1 MEKNANIIPW
11 DLIIGQL
18 KQELTDEEFM
28 QLEQWKMIQKNTEL
42 FEEIELLWNS
52 IQNSCITYIPDKEF
66 YWKKISQHINASRDE
81 EIGIKTNTQW
91 GLKRFYKYIAAAC
104 IIILV
109 GTSFYIGSNM
119 QHVDNFK
126 QEYASLSG
134 KSKIILPD
142 GSLVWLNAQS
152 SLSYD
157 DRFLK
162 EKRIVKLSGEAYFD
176 IVHSKSCPFVVNT
189 EGVDVEVH
197 GTKFNVESYK
207 NDGYVQVS
215 LQEGA
220 VSIHTKDENVFLK
233 PGEAGT
239 YNKQS
244 KKMIIAQSDI
254 GFTISWA
261 QDKLEFNN
269 RPLGDICRFLSKW
282 YHVKI
287 EVHPSLLELCNYTFT
302 LRNEPLEEILRLMAK
317 IHPLKYHFDE
327 NNNLHIMPLQ

>member
-1 MEKNANIIPW
+1 MEKNTNIIPW
-11 DLIIGQL
+11 NLIIGQL
-18 KQELTDEEFM
+18 KQELTEEEFM
-28 QLEQWKMIQKNTEL
+28 QLEQWKKIQKNTEL
-42 FEEIELLWNS
+42 FEEIELLWKS
-52 IQNSCITYIPDKEF
+52 IQNSCMAYTPDKEY
-66 YWKKISQHINASRDE
+66 YWKKISQHINAGKDE
-81 EIGIKTNTQW
+81 EISITTNTQW
-91 GLKRFYKYIAAAC
+91 NFKRFYKYIAAAC
-104 IIILV
+104 IIILM

-119 QHVDNFK
+119 QQADNFK

-142 GSLVWLNAQS
+142 GSLVWLNAHS

-157 DRFLK
+157 DRFLR
-162 EKRIVKLSGEAYFD
+162 EKRMVKLSGEAYFD
-176 IVHSKSCPFVVNT
+176 IVHNENRPFVVNT

-207 NDGYVQVS
+207 GDDYVQVS

-220 VSIHTKDENVFLK
+220 VAIHTTNENVLLK

-261 QDKLEFNN
+261 QDKLVFDN
-269 RPLGDICRFLSKW
+269 RPLEDICRFLAKW

-287 EVHPSLLELCNYTFT
+287 EVHPSLLVQCNYTFT
-302 LRNEPLEEILRLMAK
+302 LRNEPLEEILRLMSK

-327 NNNLHIMPLQ
+327 KNNLQIMPLR